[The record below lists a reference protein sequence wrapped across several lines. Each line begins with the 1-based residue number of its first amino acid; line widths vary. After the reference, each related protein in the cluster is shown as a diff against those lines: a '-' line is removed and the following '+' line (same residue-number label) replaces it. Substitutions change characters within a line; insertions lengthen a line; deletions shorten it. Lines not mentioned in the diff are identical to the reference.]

1 LLGRVRSFNL
11 AAYGHQDLP
20 FERLVEVLNPER
32 SLARHPLF
40 QVVLAFQNNAPAHFA
55 LNDLSVAFEPVATG
69 SAKFDLSFSLSEHR
83 ATDGSPEGISG
94 AIEYA
99 TDLFD
104 RSSVEVLAGRLVRLL
119 EAAVAAP
126 ERPIGSLDILTAAE
140 RETIL
145 RQWNDTA
152 HPLQQ
157 ATLPE
162 LFAVQVGKTPDAIAV
177 VFEDQ
182 HLTYRELD
190 ARANQLAHH
199 LRGLGVGAE
208 VIVGLCVE
216 RSLEM
221 IVGLLGILKAG
232 GAYLPLDPA
241 CPPERLAFMIE
252 DAGATV
258 LVTQAALRQQLP
270 AQGVR
275 VVRLDDH
282 WPAVARHPATAP
294 TNALNP
300 DNPAY
305 VIYTS
310 GSTGKPKAA
319 SNTHHGLRNRLSWM
333 QATYL
338 LGSEDVVLQK
348 TPIT

>member
-1 LLGRVRSFNL
+1 M
-11 AAYGHQDLP
+11 
-20 FERLVEVLNPER
+20 
-32 SLARHPLF
+32 
-40 QVVLAFQNNAPAHFA
+40 
-55 LNDLSVAFEPVATG
+55 
-69 SAKFDLSFSLSEHR
+69 
-83 ATDGSPEGISG
+83 
-94 AIEYA
+94 
-99 TDLFD
+99 
-104 RSSVEVLAGRLVRLL
+104 RLL
-119 EAAVAAP
+119 EVAVAAP
-126 ERPIGSLDILTAAE
+126 ERPIGSLDILSAAE

-182 HLTYRELD
+182 QLTYRELD

-199 LRGLGVGAE
+199 LRGLGVDAE

-241 CPPERLAFMIE
+241 YPPERLAFMIE

-294 TNALNP
+294 ANALNP

-310 GSTGKPKAA
+310 GSTGNPKGVVVTHGGIPNLAA
-319 SNTHHGLRNRLSWM
+319 AKIDHFAITGEARVLQFASLGFDAAVWEIA
-333 QATYL
+333 ATL
-338 LGSEDVVLQK
+338 LGGATLILGPVAERSGEDLVTLIRKHNVTHAALSPSLLASLHSRIFPSR
-348 TPIT
+348 T